1 MKIGEIVEILIRV
14 KDDYGYSDFRK
25 EAVEEAC
32 NLLDKLPAQEE
43 ATTYEPFWKAS
54 IFRISRCSARVITT
68 QS

>member
-43 ATTYEPFWKAS
+43 ATTYEPFKD
-54 IFRISRCSARVITT
+54 RVLLSYAEYHYRMPV
-68 QS
+68 QM

>member
-25 EAVEEAC
+25 EAVEETC

-43 ATTYEPFWKAS
+43 ATTYEPFKD
-54 IFRISRCSARVITT
+54 RVL
-68 QS
+68 

>member
-32 NLLDKLPAQEE
+32 NLLDKLP
-43 ATTYEPFWKAS
+43 TDPY
-54 IFRISRCSARVITT
+54 RVTCFHK
-68 QS
+68 